1 MPKKDLIREIEA
13 LRSQVAELQSE
24 LRESE
29 NPPISGKA
37 EKPMEAEEI
46 AEEEEFSDF
55 TGLQSKL
62 EELLESLGHDLKKV
76 PAMTAV
82 ALFGLGVILGRLVSK

>member
-1 MPKKDLIREIEA
+1 MAKEDLIREIEA
-13 LRSQVAELQSE
+13 LRNQVAELQSE

-29 NPPISGKA
+29 DPPISGKS
-37 EKPMEAEEI
+37 EKPMEGEERL
-46 AEEEEFSDF
+46 AGEEFPDF

-82 ALFGLGVILGRLVSK
+82 ALFGLGVIFGRLVSK

>member
-1 MPKKDLIREIEA
+1 MPKEDLIREIEA

-24 LRESE
+24 LKGREA
-29 NPPISGKA
+29 PPISGKS
-37 EKPMEAEEI
+37 EEPREVEESV
-46 AEEEEFSDF
+46 AEEEFPDF

-62 EELLESLGHDLKKV
+62 EELLESLGHDLNKV

-82 ALFGLGVILGRLVSK
+82 ALFGLGVIFGRLVSK